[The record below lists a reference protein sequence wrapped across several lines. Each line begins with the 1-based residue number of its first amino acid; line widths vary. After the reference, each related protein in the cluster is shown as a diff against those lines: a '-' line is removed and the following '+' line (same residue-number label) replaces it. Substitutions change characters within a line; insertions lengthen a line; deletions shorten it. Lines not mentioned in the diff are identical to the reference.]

1 MYAPR
6 YGDET
11 DSGRSTIVLAYVL
24 GVAMAGFIAF
34 AF

>member
-1 MYAPR
+1 MYAPQYR
-6 YGDET
+6 DET
-11 DSGRSTIVLAYVL
+11 DAGRSSILLTYVL